1 MSSFTRANKP
11 FHARA
16 AAWGLLPA
24 IVLLLAGTALTPAAE
39 DVVITSEQQGAD
51 VIALGRTD
59 FTCVRGNPRAVPYNP
74 GDVIGA
80 DLDFSGRFRVRKA
93 PVFTPVAK
101 ALFLQDGA
109 LAYVRGEYALE
120 GDRFS
125 MTAELVD
132 INTGEIILRKKYAG
146 PKDALRRAAHQF
158 SDEMV
163 FQLLGEKGIAQTAIA
178 YVNRRG
184 GAKEIWSMDYDGAGP
199 RAATRNGSIN
209 MNPAFFG
216 AKDKILFSSYL
227 KGLPQFYLTDVDQPA
242 MTPMFPSRGMNS
254 APAYNRM
261 DKELAYAST
270 ADGNSEIYRRAA
282 SGGKAERL
290 TFAGSIETSPSW
302 SPNGYEIV
310 FVSDRS
316 GAPMLYIMDRDGSNT
331 RRLTYD
337 LAYCGS
343 PAWSPKGDRIAFAAI
358 DDGNNLNIYTIAPDG
373 SGAVRLTSG
382 GSNESPAWSPDGR
395 FLAFSST
402 RLGAS
407 EIFVMRAEGGEAR
420 RLTYSGGNTTP
431 AWSDF

>member
-1 MSSFTRANKP
+1 MSSFTKASKSVPRAGIL
-11 FHARA
+11 AVA
-16 AAWGLLPA
+16 AAMLLG
-24 IVLLLAGTALTPAAE
+24 AGSVTSPSAE
-39 DVVITSEQQGAD
+39 DVVITSQQQGTD
-51 VIALGRTD
+51 ILALGQTE
-59 FTCVRGNPRAVPYNP
+59 FTCVRGNPRLLQYNP
-74 GDVIGA
+74 GEVIGS
-80 DLDFSGRFRVRKA
+80 DLDFSGRFRIRKA

-120 GDRFS
+120 GERFAL
-125 MTAELVD
+125 TAELVD
-132 INTGEIILRKKYAG
+132 LNSGEIILRKKYSG
-146 PKDALRRAAHQF
+146 PREGLRKAAHQF

-178 YVNRRG
+178 YVNRRA
-184 GAKEIWSMDYDGAGP
+184 GAKEIWAMDYDGFNP

-209 MNPAFFG
+209 MNPVFFG
-216 AKDKILFSSYL
+216 AKDKLLFSSYL
-227 KGLPQFYLTDVDQPA
+227 RGLPQFYLSDIDAPS
-242 MTPMFPSRGMNS
+242 MTALFPSRGMNS
-254 APAYNRM
+254 APSFNRM

-270 ADGNSEIYRRAA
+270 ADGNSEIYRRGA

-290 TFAGSIETSPSW
+290 TFSGSIETSPSW

-316 GAPMLYIMDRDGSNT
+316 GSPNLYIMDRDGSNT

-337 LAYCGS
+337 FSYCGS
-343 PAWSPKGDRIAFAAI
+343 PAWSPKGDKIAFAAI

-402 RLGAS
+402 RLGAP
-407 EIFVMRAEGGEAR
+407 EIFVMRADGGEAR
-420 RLTYSGGNTTP
+420 RITYTGGNSNP
-431 AWSDF
+431 AWSDY

>member
-1 MSSFTRANKP
+1 MSSSIKATNLLYSMALAAFP
-11 FHARA
+11 LVWLGGSVVPAR
-16 AAWGLLPA
+16 
-24 IVLLLAGTALTPAAE
+24 AAE
-39 DVVITSEQQGAD
+39 DVVITSEQAGSD
-51 VIALGRTD
+51 VIALGQTE
-59 FTCVRGNPRAVPYNP
+59 FTCVRGNPKSVPYNP

-80 DLDFSGRFRVRKA
+80 DLDFSGRFRVKKS
-93 PVFTPVAK
+93 PVLTPVAK
-101 ALFLQDGA
+101 ALFMQEGA
-109 LAYVRGEYALE
+109 LAYVRGEYTLE
-120 GDRFS
+120 GERFTL
-125 MTAELVD
+125 TAELVD
-132 INTGEIILRKKYAG
+132 INTGEIILRKKYTG
-146 PKDALRRAAHQF
+146 VKEGMRKAAHQF

-178 YVNRRG
+178 YVNRRA
-184 GAKEIWSMDYDGAGP
+184 GAKEIWAMDYDGAGP

-216 AKDKILFSSYL
+216 SKEKLLFSSYI
-227 KGLPQFYLTDVDQPA
+227 KGLPQFYLTDMTQPS
-242 MTPMFPSRGMNS
+242 MTPLFPSRGMNS
-254 APAYNRM
+254 APSYNRM

-270 ADGNSEIYRRAA
+270 ADGNSEIYRRGA

-290 TFAGSIETSPSW
+290 TFSATIETSPSW

-310 FVSDRS
+310 FVSDRA
-316 GAPMLYIMDRDGSNT
+316 GAPQLYIMDRDGSNT

-337 LAYCGS
+337 FAYCGS

-373 SGAVRLTSG
+373 SGATRLTSG

-407 EIFVMRAEGGEAR
+407 EIFVMRADGGEVR
-420 RLTYSGGNTTP
+420 RLTYSGGNSTP
-431 AWSDF
+431 AWSDY